1 MKFGKIIFL
10 MFILVIS
17 MSFVNAADNMTSQAL
32 PENNQQTDDVEIA
45 DEINITF
52 EEKVYR
58 ENLSNIAVDLPE
70 NVSGNLEVKIN
81 DYTLY
86 NGTVN
91 TTKISIPIEL
101 PPQKFP
107 AIVPN
112 VWPPFDSTTYNITA
126 FYNDIELNVTHDLK
140 VMLYPRNHTPRF
152 LVPEEVLQFGKFR
165 EFMPAILFPRSAR
178 GCVEIYLDGKI
189 INRTDVDGPF
199 VFFNQSLIS
208 SLSLG
213 NHEIMMNYSGDD
225 YFISHL
231 KILTFTVTNAVIN
244 IPKTIYL
251 DHDDCISVET
261 ASSGYVSLYIDSKLI
276 TKKALDKS
284 GELLYSLFND
294 ITCGNHE
301 IKVVVDAKNFT
312 RTKIINANTTY
323 SIEFYPNYIYR
334 YGEENYISVYIPE
347 DLEERLF
354 RVMIDGQPI
363 HTKKSG
369 QDLLIDISKLGAGNY
384 TINVS
389 YLGDDKYFPI
399 SICDNFTIGYVIR
412 VPDTVYFGDSYS
424 ADIILP
430 ANAKGSLEVYLDDKL
445 YNSAKLV
452 NGKAL
457 IKLNNLNPREYHI
470 KVRYTGIDYSVDEVN
485 GSLTVCP
492 TINYESS
499 VHVGDKNLLYFKV
512 PKNCRGKISAKI
524 GSKTYAANIK
534 NGVAMLD
541 LSGLQVG
548 DWDFYLKYAGEDG
561 YEESYFVGVCV
572 DYAPIKIRALKSKVI
587 YGIDYYGVKVIG
599 RDGKVIKNAFVT
611 FKVNS
616 KTIKNVKTNS
626 LGIAKVRMPVKYAP
640 KKYTVTAIYK
650 SVKLSKKVIITHL
663 IALKTFKIKK
673 SSDLVL
679 KASLKKAIKGKTVV
693 FKFKGKKYIAKT
705 NKKGIAVVI
714 IKKSALKN
722 LRVGSKVVIGAA
734 YLKDA
739 LVKTAKVIK

>member
-10 MFILVIS
+10 MIILVIS
-17 MSFVNAADNMTSQAL
+17 MSCVNAADNMTSQAL

-52 EEKVYR
+52 EEKVHR

-261 ASSGYVSLYIDSKLI
+261 ASSG
-276 TKKALDKS
+276 
-284 GELLYSLFND
+284 
-294 ITCGNHE
+294 
-301 IKVVVDAKNFT
+301 
-312 RTKIINANTTY
+312 
-323 SIEFYPNYIYR
+323 
-334 YGEENYISVYIPE
+334 
-347 DLEERLF
+347 
-354 RVMIDGQPI
+354 
-363 HTKKSG
+363 
-369 QDLLIDISKLGAGNY
+369 
-384 TINVS
+384 
-389 YLGDDKYFPI
+389 
-399 SICDNFTIGYVIR
+399 
-412 VPDTVYFGDSYS
+412 
-424 ADIILP
+424 
-430 ANAKGSLEVYLDDKL
+430 
-445 YNSAKLV
+445 
-452 NGKAL
+452 
-457 IKLNNLNPREYHI
+457 
-470 KVRYTGIDYSVDEVN
+470 
-485 GSLTVCP
+485 
-492 TINYESS
+492 
-499 VHVGDKNLLYFKV
+499 
-512 PKNCRGKISAKI
+512 
-524 GSKTYAANIK
+524 
-534 NGVAMLD
+534 
-541 LSGLQVG
+541 
-548 DWDFYLKYAGEDG
+548 
-561 YEESYFVGVCV
+561 
-572 DYAPIKIRALKSKVI
+572 
-587 YGIDYYGVKVIG
+587 
-599 RDGKVIKNAFVT
+599 
-611 FKVNS
+611 
-616 KTIKNVKTNS
+616 
-626 LGIAKVRMPVKYAP
+626 
-640 KKYTVTAIYK
+640 
-650 SVKLSKKVIITHL
+650 
-663 IALKTFKIKK
+663 
-673 SSDLVL
+673 
-679 KASLKKAIKGKTVV
+679 
-693 FKFKGKKYIAKT
+693 
-705 NKKGIAVVI
+705 
-714 IKKSALKN
+714 
-722 LRVGSKVVIGAA
+722 
-734 YLKDA
+734 
-739 LVKTAKVIK
+739 